1 MSSILIFIPYFGT
14 LPEVFP
20 FWYNSAL
27 NNPDVDFLF
36 ITDCDIKEAPN
47 IKVRKSTL
55 EKEKERFEKALGMEI
70 CLPNAY
76 KLCDFKAA
84 YGFIYADEREG
95 YDFWGFG
102 DIDLVYGRIRDY
114 FTEDVLARY
123 DMISGWGHLTL
134 YRNCEF
140 CNTFFMRH
148 H

>member
-55 EKEKERFEKALGMEI
+55 EKEKERFEKELGELI
-70 CLPNAY
+70 
-76 KLCDFKAA
+76 KK
-84 YGFIYADEREG
+84 
-95 YDFWGFG
+95 YDFAGES
-102 DIDLVYGRIRDY
+102 DIDGNVIEKSQAEKLRKTVNEHDDELKACIERIK
-114 FTEDVLARY
+114 VLEE
-123 DMISGWGHLTL
+123 
-134 YRNCEF
+134 NF
-140 CNTFFMRH
+140 CSYLIHMHQTIRV
-148 H
+148 

>member
-70 CLPNAY
+70 FPMHTSFVISEQLMASSMPMS
-76 KLCDFKAA
+76 
-84 YGFIYADEREG
+84 
-95 YDFWGFG
+95 
-102 DIDLVYGRIRDY
+102 GRD
-114 FTEDVLARY
+114 T
-123 DMISGWGHLTL
+123 ISGGSETSIWCTEGSVIISQK
-134 YRNCEF
+134 
-140 CNTFFMRH
+140 TFLPDTT
-148 H
+148 